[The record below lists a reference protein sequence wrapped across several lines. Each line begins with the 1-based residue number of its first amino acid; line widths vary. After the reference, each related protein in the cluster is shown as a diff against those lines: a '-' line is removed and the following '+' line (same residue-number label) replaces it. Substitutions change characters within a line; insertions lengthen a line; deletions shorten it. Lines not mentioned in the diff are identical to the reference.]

1 MGYCAEILLKSHS
14 ATGRFTSPPVLESES
29 LEQFHAKMAED
40 KIKKFL
46 ARKALENG
54 ALINTSSRRTI
65 KFEQPIK

>member
-1 MGYCAEILLKSHS
+1 MYTGAEILLKSHS

-54 ALINTSSRRTI
+54 ALLPTATTQKPFSSYCL
-65 KFEQPIK
+65 E